1 MMSWRRMQSQRKLL
15 QFNQNGR
22 LMSVLNP
29 SCKLNLWHFSLH
41 VIPFSLS
48 LSPDFPVKLWA
59 FLFKYRLKAK
69 KKKEIHQRNSIPPRR
84 DFSNSKPTDVNLTVV
99 ARRNIKS
106 PESLESFLRALQTSS
121 WSFTAIHPVAVMIFQ
136 GRKWPTDRPT

>member
-29 SCKLNLWHFSLH
+29 SCKLNLWLFSLH

-69 KKKEIHQRNSIPPRR
+69 KKKKSIKEIPSLQGETFQTQTHRR
-84 DFSNSKPTDVNLTVV
+84 
-99 ARRNIKS
+99 
-106 PESLESFLRALQTSS
+106 ESHS
-121 WSFTAIHPVAVMIFQ
+121 
-136 GRKWPTDRPT
+136 GR

>member
-29 SCKLNLWHFSLH
+29 SCKLNLWLFSLH

-48 LSPDFPVKLWA
+48 FPRFPCQTLSFPIQIQAKGQ
-59 FLFKYRLKAK
+59 K
-69 KKKEIHQRNSIPPRR
+69 KKIHQRNSIPPRR

-106 PESLESFLRALQTSS
+106 PESLESFLRAPQTSS

>member
-1 MMSWRRMQSQRKLL
+1 MVSNLMMSWRRMQSQRKLL

-48 LSPDFPVKLWA
+48 LPRFPCQTLSFPIQIQAKGQ
-59 FLFKYRLKAK
+59 K
-69 KKKEIHQRNSIPPRR
+69 KKKNPSKKFHPSKARL
-84 DFSNSKPTDVNLTVV
+84 FKLKPTDVNLTVV

-106 PESLESFLRALQTSS
+106 PESLESFLRAPQTSS
-121 WSFTAIHPVAVMIFQ
+121 
-136 GRKWPTDRPT
+136 